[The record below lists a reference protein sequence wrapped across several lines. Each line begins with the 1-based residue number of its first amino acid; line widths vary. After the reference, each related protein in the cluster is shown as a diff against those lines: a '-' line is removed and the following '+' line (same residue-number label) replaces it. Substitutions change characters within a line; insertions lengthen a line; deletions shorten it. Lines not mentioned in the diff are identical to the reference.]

1 MVVNLRLIMVIV
13 VVVVVVTGIDYE
25 SPTHLFALRDVSPT
39 GCFAHGRF
47 APRCFT
53 HFLELGR
60 PG

>member
-1 MVVNLRLIMVIV
+1 MRLIMVIV